1 VTSSLGISLEPGAD
15 QDRCALPEILYREA
29 TDGFAADHDVILFNS
44 AGVASF
50 GGET

>member
-1 VTSSLGISLEPGAD
+1 MNQERTKTVARFLNYFTGNLDDWDPL
-15 QDRCALPEILYREA
+15 A

-50 GGET
+50 GSAT

>member
-1 VTSSLGISLEPGAD
+1 MSEM
-15 QDRCALPEILYREA
+15 LYREA
-29 TDGFAADHDVILFNS
+29 NDGWAAYYDVILFNS